1 MLPYKN
7 LIPIRRNDPTAIYL
21 QIVEAFTKLIQQ
33 GKLPAGTKLPGSR
46 ALGRLLEVHRN
57 TVTVAYD
64 ELSAQGWVEAIPKK
78 GVFVHQKIP
87 IIKGQELEEKD
98 QKKSN
103 QVGYLIEAIPF
114 VEAAITMPPTYLTFD
129 DGAPDVR
136 LAPLKALG
144 RAYRSIVQRPSFRRG
159 LGYGETLGSLDLRKE
174 LVRHLQATRGIALN
188 LDNLLISRGS
198 IMGIYMVAKVL
209 LRPKDLVVVGK
220 LNYNTA
226 NMIFQESGANLAY
239 IDVDE
244 EGIVIEQLENLCQQ
258 KKIRA
263 IYVASHHHHPTT
275 VTLSADRRL
284 KLLKLAEQYH
294 FAIIEDDYDYDFH
307 YQRNPILPLAS
318 IDQWRH
324 VIYIGSV
331 SKVIAPAFRVGFV
344 AAHPD
349 LIREMGV
356 LRRIID
362 RQGDFPLEKAIAE
375 LFQTGEIQRHIR
387 KSLRIYQ
394 KRRDRLDELLATYLK
409 EMVTYEK
416 PNGGMAIW
424 TVFDASIDLQ
434 ATAQKALKKGLFF
447 SSGENYTA
455 NIPSLKATRLG
466 FASMTVEELEE
477 AVLILK
483 KSIVLA

>member
-7 LIPIRRNDPTAIYL
+7 LIQIDRNNTTAIYL

-33 GKLPAGTKLPGSR
+33 GKLAAGTKLPGSR
-46 ALGRLLEVHRN
+46 ALGTLLSVHRN
-57 TVTVAYD
+57 TVTVAYE
-64 ELSAQGWVEAIPKK
+64 ELAAQGWVEAAPKK

-87 IIKGQELEEKD
+87 TIKGQELAGKD
-98 QKKSN
+98 KQKSKK
-103 QVGYLIEAIPF
+103 VGYAIRTTSF
-114 VEAAITMPPTYLTFD
+114 VKGAVLVPPTHLKFD

-144 RAYRSIVQRPSFRRG
+144 RAYRSIIQRPSFRRG
-159 LGYGETLGSLDLRKE
+159 LGYGETLGGLGLRKE
-174 LVRHLQATRGIALN
+174 LVKHLQATRGVTLG
-188 LDNLLISRGS
+188 LDNLMISRGS

-209 LRPKDLVVVGK
+209 IKPKDLVVVGK

-226 NMIFQESGANLAY
+226 NMMFQEQGAELAY

-244 EGIVIEQLENLCQQ
+244 QGLVIEQLESLCQ
-258 KKIRA
+258 KRKIRA

-284 KLLKLAEQYH
+284 KLLDLAEQYH

-318 IDQWRH
+318 IDEWRH

-375 LFQTGEIQRHIR
+375 LFQTGEVQRHIR
-387 KSLRIYQ
+387 KSLRIYHQ
-394 KRRDRLDELLATYLK
+394 RRDRLDELLQSYLG
-409 EMVTYEK
+409 EVVRYEK

-424 TVFDASIDLQ
+424 TVFDGSVDLQ
-434 ATAQKALKKGLFF
+434 ATAQRALKKGLYF
-447 SSGENYTA
+447 SSGESYTA
-455 NIPSLKATRLG
+455 NIPTLKATRLG
-466 FASMTVEELEE
+466 FASMTVDELEE
-477 AVLILK
+477 AVLLLK
-483 KSIVLA
+483 KSIVLV

>member
-7 LIPIRRNDPTAIYL
+7 LVQIRRKASTAIYL
-21 QIVEAFTKLIQQ
+21 QIVEAFASLIQQ

-46 ALGRLLEVHRN
+46 ALGILLEVHRN
-57 TVTVAYD
+57 TVTVAYE
-64 ELSAQGWVEAIPKK
+64 ELAAQGWVEILAQK

-87 IIKGQELEEKD
+87 IIKGQQLEGSDK
-98 QKKSN
+98 KKSIK
-103 QVGYLIEAIPF
+103 VGYGIQSIPF
-114 VEAAITMPPTYLTFD
+114 VESASPIPPSYLKFD
-129 DGAPDVR
+129 DGTPDVR

-144 RAYRSIVQRPSFRRG
+144 RAYRSIIQRPSFRRG
-159 LGYGETLGSLDLRKE
+159 LGYGETVGGLELRKE
-174 LVRHLQATRGIALN
+174 LVQHLQATRGITLG

-198 IMGIYMVAKVL
+198 IMGLYMVARVL
-209 LRPKDLVVVGK
+209 IKPKDLVVVGK

-226 NMIFQESGANLAY
+226 NMIFQESGAELAY

-244 EGIVIEQLENLCQQ
+244 QGIVIEQLEYLCQQ
-258 KKIRA
+258 KQIRA

-284 KLLKLAEQYH
+284 KLLELAEQHH

-318 IDQWRH
+318 IDHWRH

-349 LIREMGV
+349 LIQEMGV

-387 KSLRIYQ
+387 KSLRIYHQ
-394 KRRDRLDELLATYLK
+394 RRDRLDELLRTYLSDV
-409 EMVTYEK
+409 VTYEK

-424 TVFDASIDLQ
+424 TTFDASIDMK
-434 ATAQKALKKGLFF
+434 ATAQKAFERGLFF
-447 SSGENYTA
+447 SSGERYTV
-455 NIPSLKATRLG
+455 NIPNLKATRLG
-466 FASMTVEELEE
+466 FASMTVDELEE
-477 AVLILK
+477 SVLILK
-483 KSIVLA
+483 KSIVLV

>member
-7 LIPIRRNDPTAIYL
+7 LISIHRNASTAIYL
-21 QIVEAFTKLIQQ
+21 QIVEAFSKLIQE
-33 GKLPAGTKLPGSR
+33 GKLGAGTKLPGSR
-46 ALGRLLEVHRN
+46 ALSKLLEVHRN
-57 TVTVAYD
+57 TVSVAYE
-64 ELSAQGWVEAIPKK
+64 ELAAQGWVEIVAQK
-78 GVFVHQKIP
+78 GVFVHQKMP
-87 IIKGQELEEKD
+87 TIKGQELKEKD
-98 QKKSN
+98 QRKSKK
-103 QVGYLIEAIPF
+103 VGYRIDSVPF
-114 VEAAITMPPTYLTFD
+114 VEAASPVMQTYLKFD

-144 RAYRSIVQRPSFRRG
+144 RAYRSIIQRPSFRRG
-159 LGYGETLGSLDLRKE
+159 LGYGETLGELSLRKE
-174 LVRHLQATRGIALN
+174 LVKHLQGTRGITLD

-209 LRPKDLVVVGK
+209 LKPRDLVVVGK

-226 NMIFQESGANLAY
+226 NMIFQKSGADLAY
-239 IDVDE
+239 INVDE
-244 EGIVIEQLENLCQQ
+244 QGIVIEDLERLCQQ

-284 KLLKLAEQYH
+284 KLLDLAERYH

-318 IDQWRH
+318 IDYWRH

-349 LIREMGV
+349 LIEQMGV

-394 KRRDRLDELLATYLK
+394 QRRDRLDELLRTYLSDI
-409 EMVTYEK
+409 VTYEK

-424 TVFDASIDLQ
+424 TVFDANIDLQ
-434 ATAQKALKKGLFF
+434 TTAQKALKKGLFF
-447 SSGENYTA
+447 YSGESYTA
-455 NIPSLKATRLG
+455 NIPNLKATRLG

-483 KSIVLA
+483 NSIVLA